1 VRSSARLIL
10 FALLCLSCGY
20 SLSRIGSKAE
30 TLPATSIQAT
40 NRPNFEIRLIGLPNG
55 LYDNIRF
62 STSRG
67 EAWIQIG
74 TKWEK
79 IPETGPVPAGDYDIQ
94 LALLPN
100 SNHAAIRIERT
111 TGKSWY
117 RANGRWNEIPEPK

>member
-1 VRSSARLIL
+1 MRSSSRLAL
-10 FALLCLSCGY
+10 FVLLSISCGY
-20 SLSRIGSKAE
+20 SLSRIVSKAE
-30 TLPATSIQAT
+30 SMPTTAVQSA

-62 STSRG
+62 NTTRG

-79 IPETGPVPAGDYDIQ
+79 IPETGPVPTGDYDIQ

-111 TGKSWY
+111 TGKTWY
-117 RANGRWNEIPEPK
+117 RANGKWNEIPEPK

>member
-1 VRSSARLIL
+1 VRSLIRLVL
-10 FALLCLSCGY
+10 LALLCISCGY
-20 SLSRIGSKAE
+20 LLSRINSMAE
-30 TLPATSIQAT
+30 TAPPTAVQTA

-62 STSRG
+62 NTSKG
-67 EAWIQIG
+67 EAWIQMG

-79 IPETGPVPAGDYDIQ
+79 IPETGPVPVGDYDIQ

-100 SNHAAIRIERT
+100 NSHAAIRIERT

-117 RANGRWNEIPEPK
+117 RANSKWNEIPEPK